1 MRIPFALWSA
11 VIALLAFAGMAAREY
26 LNFGSIEF
34 AHLWPVGLKIGGAW
48 LALVIVVTVV
58 SGLRKATTTSPNAL
72 PDDVARELRRHPE
85 D

>member
-11 VIALLAFAGMAAREY
+11 VIALLVFAGMAAREF

-34 AHLWPVGLKIGGAW
+34 AYLWPIGLKIGGVW
-48 LALVIVVTVV
+48 LALVIVATIIG
-58 SGLRKATTTSPNAL
+58 GLRKATTASPDAL